1 MFTDGEKII
10 LKIKVS
16 RRMKNKSIFLDYAG
30 EILEEY
36 RNSKRSRWKLEW
48 DELEDREYL
57 DIKGIYFSF
66 I

>member
-36 RNSKRSRWKLEW
+36 RNSKRSR
-48 DELEDREYL
+48 
-57 DIKGIYFSF
+57 
-66 I
+66 